1 MNQDFEAFYNLYK
14 DYFISQM
21 KGEDFYKHFINM
33 AQGGKSE
40 VSFMH
45 RFVNKQIDVAWV
57 EAIENC
63 IIPLDTIIRNPRRF
77 IAQEEEIIPI
87 ELARKITTDSIKHL
101 AQHTN
106 MIAKVED
113 GNVTPNRI
121 LNIFK
126 EESFETYENRF
137 IYTLLLN
144 IQYFIDKRLGAMKSG
159 ATGENVSSICFKD
172 EFTNGKEKVR
182 YSFELSTVSPAF
194 KMTLSD
200 IHMDTSKMDL
210 FERVERIRKILFD
223 FQNSALMKAL
233 SGCALVRPPIMR
245 TNVLQKDPNFKKAK
259 ELWDFI
265 DTYRGAGFNIEVTE
279 RDEVPDQ
286 NYIDDIYDMMAVNY
300 ALLKHHTGDDSMDD
314 YGGKKRVITPKLM
327 ERTFRELLD
336 NVSLDVDV
344 VKTIFI
350 NEYNR
355 AEKKLKAQEKKII
368 SAIDRA
374 VSAEEKRRS
383 NVIAAK
389 ETAKAE
395 ARRLELLRIAEAKA
409 AAEKLRR
416 EEQERKAQERAQR
429 AEEKARLEKEKAIL
443 KKQQQREREL
453 LKKRLEKEK
462 QKEKE
467 RKQRERDRKKAQEE
481 KALLL
486 EKDRKEKARAKAKAL
501 REKQLAAEK
510 AQKEK
515 DAAKAKAMRAKQIAA
530 EQAQKE
536 KEAAKAKALRQKE
549 AEAERLRKEK
559 ELQAEKDR
567 KLKERAKAKELKE
580 KELAKAK
587 ALKEKELAKAKA
599 LKEQEAAKALKEKEV
614 AKAKALKEKQIAA
627 EKAQKEKN
635 AAKAKALKE
644 RESEKLRREKALQL
658 EKERK
663 LKEKEAAKAKALR
676 EKELEREK
684 LRRQKAAE
692 AEKLRR
698 QKAVEAEK
706 ARRKKA
712 AEAEKLRMLKL
723 KEKEK
728 AKKNSI

>member
-1 MNQDFEAFYNLYK
+1 MNQDFETFYNIYK
-14 DYFISQM
+14 DYFISLM
-21 KGEDFYKHFINM
+21 KSEDFYQHFINM
-33 AQGGKSE
+33 AQSGKSE

-113 GNVTPNRI
+113 DNVTPNRI

-194 KMTLSD
+194 KMNLSD

-233 SGCALVRPPIMR
+233 SGCALVRPPITR

-279 RDEVPDQ
+279 RDEIPDQ
-286 NYIDDIYDMMAVNY
+286 SYIDDIYDIMAVNY

-314 YGGKKRVITPKLM
+314 YTGKKRVISPKLM
-327 ERTFRELLD
+327 ERTFREMLD
-336 NVSLDVDV
+336 NVTLDVDV

-355 AEKKLKAQEKKII
+355 AEKRLKSKEKKLV
-368 SAIDRA
+368 SAIDSA
-374 VSAEEKRRS
+374 ISAETKRRGK
-383 NVIAAK
+383 VVAAR
-389 ETAKAE
+389 EAAKAE
-395 ARRLELLRIAEAKA
+395 AKRLEMLRIAEERAV
-409 AAEKLRR
+409 AEKLRL
-416 EEQERKAQERAQR
+416 EEKERKAQERAQR
-429 AEEKARLEKEKAIL
+429 AEEKARLEKEKAKL

-453 LKKRLEKEK
+453 LKKRLEREK

-467 RKQRERDRKKAQEE
+467 RKQKERDKKKAQEQKALMLERDRKE
-481 KALLL
+481 K
-486 EKDRKEKARAKAKAL
+486 ERAKAKAL
-501 REKQLAAEK
+501 REK
-510 AQKEK
+510 
-515 DAAKAKAMRAKQIAA
+515 
-530 EQAQKE
+530 
-536 KEAAKAKALRQKE
+536 EAAKAS
-549 AEAERLRKEK
+549 
-559 ELQAEKDR
+559 
-567 KLKERAKAKELKE
+567 ELKA

-587 ALKEKELAKAKA
+587 ALKQKEAEAEKLRKEKELQLERERKAK
-599 LKEQEAAKALKEKEV
+599 
-614 AKAKALKEKQIAA
+614 
-627 EKAQKEKN
+627 
-635 AAKAKALKE
+635 E
-644 RESEKLRREKALQL
+644 R
-658 EKERK
+658 
-663 LKEKEAAKAKALR
+663 AKAKALR
-676 EKELEREK
+676 EKELEKEK

-692 AEKLRR
+692 AEKARR
-698 QKAVEAEK
+698 QKAAEAEK
-706 ARRKKA
+706 ARRLKA
-712 AEAEKLRMLKL
+712 KEAEKLRMKKQ
-723 KEKEK
+723 KEREQEK
-728 AKKNSI
+728 TKKTKKD

>member
-1 MNQDFEAFYNLYK
+1 MNQDFETFYDIYK
-14 DYFISQM
+14 DYFISLM
-21 KGEDFYKHFINM
+21 KNEDFYQHFINM

-57 EAIENC
+57 EAIEEC

-172 EFTNGKEKVR
+172 EFSNGKEKVR

-194 KMTLSD
+194 KMNLSD

-223 FQNSALMKAL
+223 FQNSALMKSL

-279 RDEVPDQ
+279 RDEIPDQ
-286 NYIDDIYDMMAVNY
+286 GYIDDIYDIMAVNY

-314 YGGKKRVITPKLM
+314 YTGKKRVISPKLM
-327 ERTFRELLD
+327 ERTFREMLD
-336 NVSLDVDV
+336 NVTLDVDV

-355 AEKKLKAQEKKII
+355 AEKRLKSKEKKLV
-368 SAIDRA
+368 SAIDFA
-374 VSAEEKRRS
+374 ISTETKRRGK
-383 NVIAAK
+383 VVAAR
-389 ETAKAE
+389 EAAKAE
-395 ARRLELLRIAEAKA
+395 AKRLEMLRIAEERA
-409 AAEKLRR
+409 AAEKLRL
-416 EEQERKAQERAQR
+416 EEKERKAQERAAR
-429 AEEKARLEKEKAIL
+429 AEEKARLEKEKEKQ

-453 LKKRLEKEK
+453 LKKRLEREK

-467 RKQRERDRKKAQEE
+467 RKQKERDKKKAQEQ
-481 KALLL
+481 KALML
-486 EKDRKEKARAKAKAL
+486 EKDRKEKERAKAKAL
-501 REKQLAAEK
+501 KEKQLAAEK

-515 DAAKAKAMRAKQIAA
+515 DAAKAKALREREAAKLL
-530 EQAQKE
+530 KE
-536 KEAAKAKALRQKE
+536 REAAKAKALKKKE
-549 AEAERLRKEK
+549 AEAEKLRKEK
-559 ELQAEKDR
+559 ELQLERDR
-567 KLKERAKAKELKE
+567 KAKER
-580 KELAKAK
+580 AKAK
-587 ALKEKELAKAKA
+587 ALKEKEL
-599 LKEQEAAKALKEKEV
+599 EK
-614 AKAKALKEKQIAA
+614 
-627 EKAQKEKN
+627 
-635 AAKAKALKE
+635 
-644 RESEKLRREKALQL
+644 
-658 EKERK
+658 
-663 LKEKEAAKAKALR
+663 
-676 EKELEREK
+676 EK
-684 LRRQKAAE
+684 LRRQKVA
-692 AEKLRR
+692 
-698 QKAVEAEK
+698 EAEK
-706 ARRKKA
+706 ARRQKA
-712 AEAEKLRMLKL
+712 TEAEKARRLKAKEAEKLRMKKQ
-723 KEKEK
+723 KEREQEK
-728 AKKNSI
+728 AKKTKKD

>member
-1 MNQDFEAFYNLYK
+1 MNQDFEMFYDIYK
-14 DYFISQM
+14 DYFISLM
-21 KGEDFYKHFINM
+21 KNEEFYKHFINM
-33 AQGGKSE
+33 AQSGKSE

-45 RFVNKQIDVAWV
+45 RYVNKQIDVAWV

-182 YSFELSTVSPAF
+182 YSFELSTQSPAF
-194 KMTLSD
+194 KMNLSD
-200 IHMDTSKMDL
+200 LNVDTSKMDL

-233 SGCALVRPPIMR
+233 AGCALVRPPIMR

-279 RDEVPDQ
+279 RDEIPEQ
-286 NYIDDIYDMMAVNY
+286 GYIDDIYDIMAVNY
-300 ALLKHHTGDDSMDD
+300 ALLKHHTGEDSPED
-314 YGGKKRVITPKLM
+314 YSGKKRVVSPKLM
-327 ERTFRELLD
+327 ERTFREFLD
-336 NVSLDVDV
+336 NVSIDVDV

-355 AEKKLKAQEKKII
+355 AEKKMRAKEKKIV
-368 SAIDRA
+368 SAIDVA
-374 VSAEEKRRS
+374 LSAETNRRS
-383 NVIAAK
+383 KIIAAR
-389 ETAKAE
+389 EAAKAE
-395 ARRLELLRIAEAKA
+395 ERRLDQIRIAEEKA
-409 AAEKLRR
+409 AAEKLRL
-416 EEQERKAQERAQR
+416 EEKARKERERALR
-429 AEEKARLEKEKAIL
+429 AEEKARIEKEKAKL
-443 KKQQQREREL
+443 KKQQQMERER

-467 RKQRERDRKKAQEE
+467 RKQKERDRKKAQEQKASQLE
-481 KALLL
+481 KERKNREREKVKAL
-486 EKDRKEKARAKAKAL
+486 K
-501 REKQLAAEK
+501 EKQLAAEK
-510 AQKEK
+510 A
-515 DAAKAKAMRAKQIAA
+515 
-530 EQAQKE
+530 
-536 KEAAKAKALRQKE
+536 
-549 AEAERLRKEK
+549 
-559 ELQAEKDR
+559 
-567 KLKERAKAKELKE
+567 
-580 KELAKAK
+580 
-587 ALKEKELAKAKA
+587 
-599 LKEQEAAKALKEKEV
+599 
-614 AKAKALKEKQIAA
+614 
-627 EKAQKEKN
+627 
-635 AAKAKALKE
+635 
-644 RESEKLRREKALQL
+644 
-658 EKERK
+658 
-663 LKEKEAAKAKALR
+663 LKEKEAAKAKLLKEREVAKARALKIKEAEKAKALREKKLAKEKAQKEKEKAKAKALR
-676 EKELEREK
+676 EKEREK
-684 LRRQKAAE
+684 ERLRRQKAAEVEKARRLKAAEAEKVRRLKAAE
-692 AEKLRR
+692 AEKLRKKK
-698 QKAVEAEK
+698 QKE
-706 ARRKKA
+706 R
-712 AEAEKLRMLKL
+712 
-723 KEKEK
+723 EKEK
-728 AKKNSI
+728 AKNN

>member
-389 ETAKAE
+389 EAAKAE

-587 ALKEKELAKAKA
+587 ALKEKELAKA
-599 LKEQEAAKALKEKEV
+599 
-614 AKAKALKEKQIAA
+614 LKEKQIAA

-663 LKEKEAAKAKALR
+663 LKEKEAARALKERDAAKAKALKEKEAAKAKALR